1 MSMTPELLR
10 LPTTL
15 ALPGEGVLH
24 VAATLWRPAQAPR
37 CVWVC
42 QPGGNMNR
50 HYFDLQPPDSDT
62 LSYSFAAQMIA
73 RGDAVLALDHLG
85 IGDSDRPTD
94 GWLLTPE
101 RLAEATASAIS
112 QASARLPNLPLLG
125 LGHSMGALM
134 TVLTQHRSRAF
145 SGVAVLG
152 FTTRGLPPFLPP
164 ALKNLNGVMPDGDS
178 LRPHAER
185 MFGEPFPMIHRRS
198 KGNKEFYGSAEA
210 ETDGIRALK
219 RATDCLL
226 PIPALRSMIPGNVA
240 AEARDLT
247 VPVFIG
253 VGDHDLVGPTED
265 LPAAFAAAPSV
276 HLEVLPDTGHS
287 HFLFASRLQLFDA
300 LNDWAARII

>member
-1 MSMTPELLR
+1 MNINPELLR

-24 VAATLWRPAQAPR
+24 VAASLWCPATTPR
-37 CVWVC
+37 AVWVC

-62 LSYSFAAQMIA
+62 PSYSFAAQMVA

-85 IGDSDRPTD
+85 IGDSDRPAD

-101 RLAEATASAIS
+101 RLAEAMASAI
-112 QASARLPNLPLLG
+112 AEATALLPNVPLLG

-134 TVLTQHRSRAF
+134 TVLTQDRSQAF
-145 SGVAVLG
+145 VGVAVLG
-152 FTTRGLPPFLPP
+152 FATRGLPAFLPP
-164 ALKNLNGVMPDGDS
+164 TLKDLDGVIPDGDA
-178 LRPHAER
+178 LRVHAER
-185 MFGEPFPMIHRRS
+185 MFGEPFPTIHRRS
-198 KGNKEFYGSAEA
+198 KGNKAFYGSAEA

-226 PIPALRSMIPGNVA
+226 PIPALRSMMPGNVA
-240 AEARDLT
+240 AEAQRLT

-253 VGDHDLVGPTED
+253 VGDRDLVGPAND

-276 HLEVLPDTGHS
+276 HLEVLADTGHS
-287 HFLFASRLQLFDA
+287 HFLFPSRVRLFDA
-300 LNDWAARII
+300 LADWAAGVV